1 MYASFTNWEPKAMT
15 PFLKYIETID
25 EDKPDILK
33 NLIDQ
38 CLVRKKVKTVEQL
51 NEKEREYYKTDRI
64 NYLQS
69 LTKIWQ

>member
-1 MYASFTNWEPKAMT
+1 MFASFTNWEPKLMT

-33 NLIDQ
+33 NLTDQ
-38 CLVRKKVKTVEQL
+38 CLVRKKVKKVEEL
-51 NEKEREYYKTDRI
+51 NEEEREFYKKDRI
-64 NYLQS
+64 EYLQS